1 MRRKSRLAFAVM
13 IVLCLRVDSVF
24 AQASVST
31 GELRGQVTDQNGAVI
46 AAATVAVRDE
56 TRGTHRTVTTDDRGA
71 FIVLNLPPGTYQV
84 KVEAAGFAPKSM
96 TGVKVDVGQVAALS
110 VTLSVGAV
118 EAVVDVVAGGEVV
131 EVERTQQSSVI
142 GERQISNFP
151 INRRNYLDF
160 VLLTPGV
167 TDSDNISDSSDF
179 RVAQTPQSGLSF
191 GGNNGRGNSI
201 MVDGASA
208 DTNSGAARDVVSQEA
223 VQEFQVNRS
232 SYTAETGSAS
242 GGIVNIVSKTGS
254 NEFHGSAFGY
264 FRDDTF
270 DARNAFDFA
279 PGGISPFNRQQYGGS
294 VGGRIKQDKTFFFS
308 AVERLDQEQT
318 TFVNLLNDPNV
329 FNVTALQDSLFNF
342 LEEDGQF
349 AAVAA
354 GLRAAL
360 TTTAQRY
367 PRTVQLFNDASGQF
381 PFDTSST
388 LFSTR
393 FDHSFSSADSGYARF
408 NISDSDFENAAAGAL
423 NATSR
428 GRTVENFTGGVLLSE
443 THLFSPNTINEVKGQ
458 YSYLKNSVIPNDA
471 VGPELNIE
479 GFGNFG
485 RDIFLPSRAIER
497 RYEFSDNLSLV
508 RGRHTFKVGGLLSFS
523 DTSANSQTFF
533 GGRFNFGAVLP
544 LSNIIALTPG
554 LGPGVLAGINTLL
567 RSKGEALGVD
577 SNGDMIADSLQAPI
591 NALQAFNL
599 NLPIVYQQGFGE
611 SGFDYWAR
619 RYSFYAQDAWKVR
632 PNFTLTYGVRYFLED
647 WQFFGKSDRD
657 NFQPR
662 LGFSWDVGSRG
673 KTVIRGGYGIFSGQ
687 VDGQIVNVVNE
698 LNGTGNPSN
707 INIVLATATSGA
719 LGLPSSFAVYQ
730 TLLAQNVIGN
740 RVITEADLVQFGV
753 VPGPGRPLEVRFRRE
768 PNYENPY
775 SHQASFAVE
784 QELGRGFGVE
794 VSYLFSRA
802 AHVTRNRDINQFKR
816 TGPPNALNPTGDATF
831 IRFPT
836 AAQVAAGLSSDFRN
850 PLRLQ
855 DNVYESSA
863 NAFYHAGTVQLKKRF
878 SNHYSINANYTF
890 SKTLDEVTD
899 FNSDF
904 SAQNPLDIRLDR
916 ALSSFDQRH
925 RFVFAGVL
933 EGPRS
938 GDSLASWIVGD
949 WSLSPIFIAGSGR
962 PFNLL
967 LGFDSNGDGRSQS
980 DRPGQA
986 GRNTGKGPDFYNVD
1000 MRLARRFVP
1009 SEGMYFEF
1017 TFEAFNLFNRAN
1029 FIGVNNIVGCTPI
1042 AALGGSYCRSPNAA
1056 ALNVFD
1062 VEGIRGLAPTQPLG
1076 FTSAAPARQLQ
1087 FGVRFNF

>member
-1 MRRKSRLAFAVM
+1 MQRKTRIAFA
-13 IVLCLRVDSVF
+13 IVIILSLRVDFVF
-24 AQASVST
+24 SQASAST
-31 GELRGQVTDQNGAVI
+31 GELRGQVEDQNGAAI
-46 AAATVAVRDE
+46 AGANVTVTDE
-56 TRGTHRTVTTDDRGA
+56 TRGTQRTVKTNERGS
-71 FIVLNLPPGTYQV
+71 FIVLTLLPSTYRV
-84 KVEAAGFAPKSM
+84 TVEAAGFAPKNV
-96 TGVKVDVGQVAALS
+96 TGLKVDVGQVATLS

-118 EAVVDVVAGGEVV
+118 EAVVNIVAGSDVV

-142 GERQISNFP
+142 GEQQIENLP

-167 TDSDNISDSSDF
+167 TDSDSIIDSSDF

-242 GGIVNIVSKTGS
+242 GGVVNIVSKGGS
-254 NEFHGSAFGY
+254 NEFHGSVFGY
-264 FRDDTF
+264 FRDDAF

-279 PGGISPFNRQQYGGS
+279 PRGISPFNRQQYGGS
-294 VGGRIKQDKTFFFS
+294 LGGPIKRERTFFFS

-318 TFVNLLNDPNV
+318 TFVNLLNDPSI
-329 FNVTALQDSLFNF
+329 FNVTPLQESLFSF
-342 LEEDGQF
+342 LERGTPF
-349 AAVAA
+349 APVAA

-360 TTTAQRY
+360 TTTPQRY
-367 PRTVQLFNDASGQF
+367 PRTVQLFEDASGQF
-381 PFDTSST
+381 PFDTSNT
-388 LFSTR
+388 VFSTR
-393 FDHSFSSADSGYARF
+393 FDHTFSPSDSGYARF
-408 NISDSDFENAAAGAL
+408 NITDLDFENSAAGAL

-428 GRTVENFTGGVLLSE
+428 GRTIETFTGGLLLSE

-458 YSYLKNSVIPNDA
+458 YSYLKNSVIPNDLI
-471 VGPELNIE
+471 GPEFNIE

-508 RGRHTFKVGGLLSFS
+508 RGTHTFKVGGLISAS

-544 LSNIIALTPG
+544 LSTIIALSPG
-554 LGPGVLAGINTLL
+554 LGPGVLGSLNTFL
-567 RSKGEALGVD
+567 RNSGGALGAD
-577 SNGDMIADSLQAPI
+577 SNGNGIADSLDAPI
-591 NALQAFNL
+591 NALQAFDL

-619 RYSFYAQDAWKVR
+619 RYSVYAQDTWKVR
-632 PNFTLTYGVRYFLED
+632 PNFTLTYGLRYFLED
-647 WQFFGKSDRD
+647 WQFFGESDRD

-662 LGFSWDVGSRG
+662 VGFSWDVGSSGR
-673 KTVIRGGYGIFSGQ
+673 TIIRGGYGIFTGQ

-698 LNGTGNPSN
+698 LNATGNPSN

-730 TLLAQNVIGN
+730 TLLAQNVIGK
-740 RVITEADLVQFGV
+740 RVITESDLVQFGV

-768 PNYENPY
+768 PNYESPY

-784 QELGRGFGVE
+784 QALGRGFAVE
-794 VSYLFSRA
+794 ASYLFSRA

-816 TGPPNALNPTGDATF
+816 TGPPNPLNPTGGATF

-878 SNHYSINANYTF
+878 SNHYSINANYTY
-890 SKTLDEVTD
+890 SKAIDEVTD

-916 ALSSFDQRH
+916 ALSAFDQRH
-925 RFVFAGVL
+925 RFVFYGVFD
-933 EGPRS
+933 GPKS
-938 GDSLASWIVGD
+938 GDSFASWIVGD

-986 GRNTGKGPDFYNVD
+986 GRNTGKGADFYNVD
-1000 MRLARRFVP
+1000 LRLARRVVVT
-1009 SEGMYFEF
+1009 EGRYFEF
-1017 TFEAFNLFNRAN
+1017 TFEAFNLFNRTN
-1029 FIGVNNIVGCTPI
+1029 FLSVNNIVGCTSI
-1042 AALGGSYCRSPNAA
+1042 AALGGSYCQSPGAP

-1076 FTSAAPARQLQ
+1076 FTSAASPRTLQ

>member
-1 MRRKSRLAFAVM
+1 MGKKNSLALAIM
-13 IVLCLRVDSVF
+13 MVLSLRVDAVF
-24 AQASVST
+24 AQASVSA
-31 GELRGQVTDQNGAVI
+31 GELRGQVVDQNGAAI
-46 AAATVAVRDE
+46 SGATVIVSDE
-56 TRGTHRTVTTDDRGA
+56 TRGVNRSVTTDDRGS
-71 FIVLNLPPGTYQV
+71 FTVLALPPSTYKV
-84 KVEAAGFAPKSM
+84 RVEAAGFAPKNL
-96 TGVKVDVGQVAALS
+96 TGVKVDVGQVGALS
-110 VTLSVGAV
+110 VQLSVGAV
-118 EAVVDVVAGGEVV
+118 EAVVNVVAGGEVV

-142 GERQISNFP
+142 NERQIDSLP

-201 MVDGASA
+201 MVDGAAA

-242 GGIVNIVSKTGS
+242 GGIVNIVSKAGS

-264 FRDDTF
+264 FRDDVF

-279 PGGISPFNRQQYGGS
+279 PGGISPFSRQQYGGS
-294 VGGRIKQDKTFFFS
+294 IGGRIKPDKTFFFT
-308 AVERLDQEQT
+308 AVERLDQELT
-318 TFVNLLNDPNV
+318 TFVNLLNDPNI
-329 FNVTALQDSLFNF
+329 FNVTPLQNTLFNF
-342 LEEDGQF
+342 LGGTPF
-349 AAVAA
+349 AAAAA

-360 TTTAQRY
+360 TTTPQRF
-367 PRTVQLFNDASGQF
+367 PRTVQLFEDGSGQF

-388 LFSTR
+388 IFSTR
-393 FDHSFSSADSGYARF
+393 LDHTFSSSDSGYVRF
-408 NISDSDFENAAAGAL
+408 NIADSNFENSAAGAL

-428 GRTVENFTGGVLLSE
+428 GRAIETFTGGALLSE
-443 THLFSPNTINEVKGQ
+443 THLFSANTINDIKAQ
-458 YSYLKNSVIPNDA
+458 FSYVKNSVIPNDPI
-471 VGPELNIE
+471 GPEFNIE

-497 RYEFSDNLSLV
+497 RYEFSDNLSMV
-508 RGRHTFKVGGLLSFS
+508 RGRHAFKIGGLISGS

-533 GGRFNFGAVLP
+533 GGRFNFGAVIP
-544 LSNIIALTPG
+544 LSTIIALSPG
-554 LGPGVLAGINTLL
+554 LGTPVLTSLNTFL
-567 RSKGEALGVD
+567 RANGGALGTD
-577 SNGDMIADSLQAPI
+577 GNGNGIADSLDAPI

-599 NLPIVYQQGFGE
+599 NLPAVYQQGFGE
-611 SGFDYWAR
+611 SGFDYWAT
-619 RYSFYAQDAWKVR
+619 RYSAYAQDTWKLR
-632 PNFTLTYGVRYFLED
+632 PNFTLTYGLRYFLEN
-647 WQFFGKSDRD
+647 WEFFGKSDR
-657 NFQPR
+657 NNVQPR
-662 LGFSWDVGSRG
+662 VGVSWDIGSNGR
-673 KTVIRGGYGIFSGQ
+673 TVIRGGYGIFTGQ

-698 LNGTGNPSN
+698 LNGAGTPSN

-719 LGLPSSFAVYQ
+719 LGLPTSFAVYQ
-730 TLLAQNVIGN
+730 TLLNQGVIGN
-740 RVITEADLVQFGV
+740 RVITETDLRQFGV

-768 PNYENPY
+768 PNYESPY
-775 SHQASFAVE
+775 SHQASLAIE
-784 QELGRGFGVE
+784 QEIGSGFGVE

-816 TGPPNALNPTGDATF
+816 TGPPNALNPLGGPTF

-836 AAQVAAGLSSDFRN
+836 AAQVAAGLTSDFRN

-855 DNVYESSA
+855 DNIYESSA
-863 NAFYHAGTVQLKKRF
+863 NAFYHAGTVQVKKRF
-878 SNHYSINANYTF
+878 SNHYSINANYTY
-890 SKTLDEVTD
+890 SKTIDEVTD

-916 ALSSFDQRH
+916 AVSAFDQRH
-925 RFVFAGVL
+925 RFVFTGVF
-933 EGPRS
+933 EGPAS
-938 GDSLASWIVGD
+938 GDSFASRIVGD

-986 GRNTGKGPDFYNVD
+986 SRNTGKGADFYSVD
-1000 MRLARRFVP
+1000 LRLARRFVV
-1009 SEGMYFEF
+1009 SEGRYFEF
-1017 TFEAFNLFNRAN
+1017 TFEAFNLFNRTN

-1042 AALGGSYCRSPNAA
+1042 GALGGSYCRSANTP
-1056 ALNVFD
+1056 ALTVYN
-1062 VEGIRGLAPTQPLG
+1062 VEGIEGLAPTQPLA